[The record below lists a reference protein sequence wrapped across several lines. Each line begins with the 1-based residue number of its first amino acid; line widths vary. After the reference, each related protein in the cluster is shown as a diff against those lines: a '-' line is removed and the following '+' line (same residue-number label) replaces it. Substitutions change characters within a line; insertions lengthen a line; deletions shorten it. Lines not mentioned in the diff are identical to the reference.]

1 MPEGVR
7 ANRNYFRTRGGE
19 AKMPEMWEQEALGC
33 AGSRLRGDIQEEL
46 SIGCDAQAGSFADIE
61 D

>member
-1 MPEGVR
+1 MPEV
-7 ANRNYFRTRGGE
+7 
-19 AKMPEMWEQEALGC
+19 WEQEGLAC

>member
-1 MPEGVR
+1 MPEV
-7 ANRNYFRTRGGE
+7 
-19 AKMPEMWEQEALGC
+19 WEQEGLAC

-46 SIGCDAQAGSFADIE
+46 SIGCDAQAGGFADIE